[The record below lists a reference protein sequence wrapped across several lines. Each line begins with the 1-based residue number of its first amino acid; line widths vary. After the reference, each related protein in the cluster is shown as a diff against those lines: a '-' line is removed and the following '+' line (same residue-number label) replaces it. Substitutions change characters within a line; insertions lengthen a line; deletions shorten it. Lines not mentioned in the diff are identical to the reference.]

1 MSRDNILTQLKKEIE
16 RTDAQTERECGELLV
31 HIAWVLLT
39 IADGNTTF
47 VQTEQRCSTGSVDI
61 VVLADSMQPGGNI
74 RREAHIWELKA
85 PQVPLFDLKT
95 KSQAQP
101 SVYLY
106 NAETQLM
113 HYCYSVS
120 NDAVLLR
127 RWGILSPDH
136 IRLGGI
142 VIGRDLNFISCKKGE
157 NIELAYQLACE
168 AHDIRE
174 VFLYRK
180 LNMKLWTWDKVIN
193 LAGSQSL
200 SHQKIQGDPAVSI
213 DLQESVDLSATI
225 IADE

>member
-1 MSRDNILTQLKKEIE
+1 MSREDILTQLKMEIE
-16 RTDAQTERECGELLV
+16 RTDTKTERECGELLSQ
-31 HIAWVLLT
+31 IAWVLLA

-47 VQTEQRCSTGSVDI
+47 VTTEQICSTGRVDI
-61 VVLADSMQPGGNI
+61 VVLADSMQPGGNF

-85 PQVPLFDLKT
+85 PQVPLFELKT

-101 SVYLY
+101 SEYLY

-127 RWGILSPDH
+127 RWGLLSPDH

-142 VIGRDLNFISCKKGE
+142 IIGRDLNLVSCKKE
-157 NIELAYQLACE
+157 DVELAKQLACE
-168 AHDIRE
+168 AHEIRD

-180 LNMKLWTWDKVIN
+180 MNLRLWTWDKVIT
-193 LAGSQSL
+193 LAESQSL
-200 SHQKIQGDPAVSI
+200 SHQKIEGDPKMSI
-213 DLQESVDLSATI
+213 DLQESADLSATI
-225 IADE
+225 IAE

>member
-1 MSRDNILTQLKKEIE
+1 MSRDDILTQLKNEIA
-16 RTDAQTERECGELLV
+16 RTDAQTERECGKLLEN
-31 HIAWVLLT
+31 IAWVLLA
-39 IADGNTTF
+39 IADGNTTY
-47 VQTEQRCSTGSVDI
+47 VRTEQICSTGRVDI
-61 VVLADSMQPGGNI
+61 VVLADSMQPGGNF

-106 NAETQLM
+106 SAETQLM

-142 VIGRDLNFISCKKGE
+142 IIGRDMNFVDCKGE
-157 NIELAYQLACE
+157 NKTLANQLACE
-168 AHDIRE
+168 AHEIRE
-174 VFLYRK
+174 VFFYRK
-180 LNMKLWTWDKVIN
+180 LNLKLWTWDKIIV
-193 LAGSQSL
+193 LAESHSL
-200 SHQKIQGDPAVSI
+200 SHQKIQGDTKISI
-213 DLQESVDLSATI
+213 DLQESAGLTATI
-225 IADE
+225 IADQ